1 MAEPSVRNVRTD
13 AGAKFGQDAPAPRGA
28 ARGTRTPKPPVDS
41 SRERPAVTAKA
52 RGERVCRVHEM
63 NLWTEVLPTGSLG
76 GAIVGLLMAGE
87 RWLRRKRFARRV
99 VRDLATPGGPEYGSL
114 GWMWNELTRI
124 AGETSEV
131 QRREIEKARS
141 KAHSAEAWC
150 AQLAERCAS
159 LETAV
164 FGQSR
169 LQSGEQE
176 RIDVARER
184 RAPADDAT
192 TEPDPLP
199 PMLDEAP
206 RPRRLPSPGT
216 GRRSRQG

>member
-1 MAEPSVRNVRTD
+1 
-13 AGAKFGQDAPAPRGA
+13 
-28 ARGTRTPKPPVDS
+28 
-41 SRERPAVTAKA
+41 
-52 RGERVCRVHEM
+52 M

-99 VRDLATPGGPEYGSL
+99 VRDLETPGGPEYGSL
-114 GWMWNELTRI
+114 GWMWRELTRI
-124 AGETSEV
+124 AGEANAV
-131 QRREIEKARS
+131 QREELGKVRS
-141 KAHSAEAWC
+141 KGHATEAWC
-150 AQLAERCAS
+150 AQNAERLAS

-164 FGQSR
+164 FGASR
-169 LQSGEQE
+169 MQSGEQE
-176 RIDVARER
+176 RIDFAREQR

-199 PMLDEAP
+199 PMIDEAP

-216 GRRSRQG
+216 GRRSRPG